1 MGSSWIRT
9 QIQKIQTQKKKK
21 KKTQKIKNKK
31 NKPRIFYKNNMVFSF
46 IWHFHFFSLENKH
59 TQT

>member
-21 KKTQKIKNKK
+21 NPKKKKKIKTN
-31 NKPRIFYKNNMVFSF
+31 PEFF
-46 IWHFHFFSLENKH
+46 IKIIWYFPLFGISIFFSLENRH